1 MRASAPRAFLPAIV
15 VLGLVAVVAIAATGS
30 TRGGSDETRRPSD
43 IVLDTFFTFALLA
56 LIPAAAILIYGLM
69 QRKAIAHEVA
79 SGKYRRNSVLL
90 SFLIMAAA
98 LAVAYYFRRRP
109 IVLGGF
115 EENDPILEP
124 GLERP
129 KPERPDAGGAYEP
142 ELAWIP
148 LLVVLA
154 LIAAGIGAY
163 VVAGRRRA
171 QVLDP
176 GRVRLAEEAA
186 DVLDDSLDD
195 LRAEPDPRRAVIA
208 TYARL
213 ESTFAASG
221 LARARQETA
230 EEHVSRI
237 LGELDV
243 DSRLVRRLADLF
255 ARAKFSNH
263 RVDESMK
270 DEAIAALGQIRDELR
285 AAARLR
291 MEERM
296 RVLAER
302 TATS

>member
-1 MRASAPRAFLPAIV
+1 MRASAPRAFLPATL

-109 IVLGGF
+109 LVLGNF
-115 EENDPILEP
+115 EENDPILDP

-129 KPERPDAGGAYEP
+129 KPEQPDAGGAYEP

-154 LIAAGIGAY
+154 LVAAGVGAY
-163 VVAGRRRA
+163 VVAKRRRERLFRAGPSQAGRRGRRR
-171 QVLDP
+171 P
-176 GRVRLAEEAA
+176 GRLARRPAC
-186 DVLDDSLDD
+186 
-195 LRAEPDPRRAVIA
+195 RAGRAPRRDRRRTRVSS
-208 TYARL
+208 AR
-213 ESTFAASG
+213 SPPPGSHA
-221 LARARQETA
+221 
-230 EEHVSRI
+230 
-237 LGELDV
+237 
-243 DSRLVRRLADLF
+243 F
-255 ARAKFSNH
+255 ARRPPRSTS
-263 RVDESMK
+263 VGSSESS
-270 DEAIAALGQIRDELR
+270 RW
-285 AAARLR
+285 
-291 MEERM
+291 
-296 RVLAER
+296 
-302 TATS
+302 TAGS

>member
-1 MRASAPRAFLPAIV
+1 MRASAPRALLPAIV

-30 TRGGSDETRRPSD
+30 TRGGSDDTRRPSD

-56 LIPAAAILIYGLM
+56 LIPAAALLIYGLM

-90 SFLIMAAA
+90 SFLIMGAA

-109 IVLGGF
+109 IVLGNF

-129 KPERPDAGGAYEP
+129 KPELPDAGGAYEP

-148 LLVVLA
+148 LLVLLA
-154 LIAAGIGAY
+154 LVAAGVGAY
-163 VVAGRRRA
+163 VVAGRRRGR
-171 QVLDP
+171 VLDP
-176 GRVRLAEEAA
+176 DRVRLAEETA
-186 DVLDDSLDD
+186 DVLDESLDD
-195 LRAEPDPRRAVIA
+195 LRAEPDARRAVIA
-208 TYARL
+208 AYARL
-213 ESTFAASG
+213 ERTFAASG
-221 LARARQETA
+221 LARAHQETA

-237 LGELDV
+237 LGDLEV
-243 DSRLVRRLADLF
+243 DGRLVRRLADLF

-263 RVDESMK
+263 RVDEAMK
-270 DEAIAALGQIRDELR
+270 DEAIVALEQIRDELR

-291 MEERM
+291 LEARM